1 MWAFLDHEHRPVHM
15 HGLLGLQKY
24 RGAFQNPVDIFLH
37 GFSAVWQSSYLAQLV
52 FLRQAPL

>member
-1 MWAFLDHEHRPVHM
+1 MRAFLDHEHRPVHM
-15 HGLLGLQKY
+15 HGLLDLQKY

-52 FLRQAPL
+52 LL